1 MKLRSPHLA
10 VITVVLVFGGI
21 FISMLLG
28 IWRTESSKVPAAY
41 AQGEFAGEYNPADIR
56 GSYTFDD
63 IEKAF
68 DIPVEILAEAF
79 GLGAQEN
86 PGTIQAKIFEE
97 IFGEVNGKEIGTDSV
112 RLFVALYTGR
122 PYTAEE
128 TTALPLQA
136 VDLLVREGRID
147 AGTAEEIR
155 EKHGVETALD
165 MMGPG
170 AVETAG
176 DTAGTAQSD
185 PEAPEEPAAEELA
198 AGDTHDESDEDTA
211 IKGKTTFQELMD
223 WGLDREEIEEVIG
236 MPLGPP
242 NQAVRDF
249 MIEKGVDFGAY
260 KEELQRRLDE
270 K

>member
-97 IFGEVNGKEIGTDSV
+97 IFDEVNGKEIGTDSV
-112 RLFVALYTGR
+112 RLFAALYTGR

-155 EKHGVETALD
+155 EKHGVETA
-165 MMGPG
+165 
-170 AVETAG
+170 G
-176 DTAGTAQSD
+176 DTAGSVQSD
-185 PEAPEEPAAEELA
+185 PEAPEEPAPEEPA
-198 AGDTHDESDEDTA
+198 AGNTRDESDEDTA

-236 MPLGPP
+236 MPIGPP
-242 NQAVRDF
+242 DQAVRDF
-249 MIEKGVDFGAY
+249 MIEQGIDFGAY